1 MWIANHVQSKRPFFS
16 SEFRA
21 MLNQCPSNSTTLHF
35 GIDKQRVQFS
45 VAICSRLNRRKSS
58 ERAIPFRNEHSA
70 TGDLF
75 SRKLNRV
82 RVSE

>member
-1 MWIANHVQSKRPFFS
+1 
-16 SEFRA
+16 

-75 SRKLNRV
+75 SR
-82 RVSE
+82 